1 MITQFIVVELWI
13 VGQWAKG
20 GENRSK
26 NFRCLRANFVRSI
39 NRSIVAF
46 IIWTS
51 LKFILVV
58 SWKNLSGLLRYKIT
72 SFIWSLL
79 NKHYK
84 YKKNIIYYMGN
95 QGNQVEMTISQWYL
109 IITLTMLWG
118 ASYATSI
125 IILIIVGR
133 SPSYKVTYIYLCM
146 YVTADCKALIPIR
159 FLR

>member
-51 LKFILVV
+51 LKFVLVE
-58 SWKNLSGLLRYKIT
+58 SWNNLSGLLRSKT
-72 SFIWSLL
+72 TGFIWSLL
-79 NKHYK
+79 NINI
-84 YKKNIIYYMGN
+84 KKLSSTIHIYCGRPRKPN
-95 QGNQVEMTISQWYL
+95 RNDHLAVISYNNSYNVVKRVILYL
-109 IITLTMLWG
+109 YNHFNNSW
-118 ASYATSI
+118 
-125 IILIIVGR
+125 
-133 SPSYKVTYIYLCM
+133 
-146 YVTADCKALIPIR
+146 
-159 FLR
+159 